1 MERILRGE
9 KSVEVRALFQ
19 QIFDYKAP
27 VVLFPVRHH
36 SPVCA
41 KHLRRVIAD
50 YQPEVILIEGPQ
62 NAQELIE
69 DIGKE
74 GNKPPFCIYL
84 SYDDTKGLLGE
95 EGGKY
100 RAYYPLLDYSPELN
114 GIKAAKKANIP
125 CEFIDLPYHEKLYNR
140 EALQATLQEGEE
152 ADRLFTLSDYYKRL
166 CEKTGC
172 RNFNELWEKLFEIQG
187 LNEETQAFVESLFT
201 YCYYSRV
208 ATPEEEFLKAGD
220 LAREQYMGERIE
232 AAKQKYNKVLVVTGG
247 MHTVALAK
255 HCTESPKGME
265 EVKVKHMPEE
275 MPKTYL
281 MPYSFEASDQNKGY
295 EAGMVFPYFYQKVW
309 ERMDKNKKDPYEEA
323 ILSFIM
329 SVAGKMRKKQAI
341 SITDEM
347 QSFYMAKGL
356 AELREKPFAGVF
368 ELIDAVKSAFVKGE
382 YNLRYEPVVDA
393 LHNLLTGLEMGCIS
407 DTQNIPPIVID
418 FLEQCKKYGIQTK
431 TSLEKE
437 TKLDS
442 YQKEQHR
449 QKSYFFHRM
458 LYLGTGFCTY
468 EKGQE
473 DRSGI
478 GRILLRESWRY
489 RYSPKVQA
497 VLIDQSVYGGS
508 IREACLYLLTKAIKG
523 EHHTASSLST
533 QLILAEKMGMDE
545 LYEQLATTL
554 KEVIGEDM
562 SFVSIAE
569 GFGNLSLI
577 AEKMQLRQRRESQ
590 GFKSL
595 QALALYRMKVLV
607 PTIMAA
613 PKDEENEL
621 CEKFKFVYECL
632 MNEQTQE
639 ESSLLEE
646 VHYLEALED
655 LFHESTANS
664 ALVGAAGGIL
674 LKSEEMPLEQVMDK
688 LEWYLRGS
696 QKAKKQSAAF
706 LKGFFKMA
714 KDTLFIEPKLLL
726 LIDEILRETSG
737 EDFLEILPDLRL
749 AFTYFLPF
757 EIDKIAHQVAGYY
770 QTSSQSI
777 LEGKAIATHERSLV
791 KEADEASYSLLMSW
805 FSKLVTMQKEEDKQL
820 ATSKQP
826 ISREADEL
834 SSSRDIEVATL
845 SEEAGTTLV
854 DAGTEAIREDKR
866 RETQINEAYDKEEQ
880 LNKWRLVLGSFAEEE
895 IALKEGYE
903 GIDETLEFL
912 YNREYSKEQGI
923 REKEEDKKGGRG
935 SSRLT
940 VPEWLHKVRK
950 LFPSN
955 TVELMQKQA
964 LEQYHMTELLMDEQI
979 LKKMQPD
986 MGLLKNILSFKNQM
1000 SGEVV
1005 ATARKIV
1012 EEVVRELE
1020 KQLQKEI
1027 DATFQ
1032 GKKNP
1037 YKSSQVRTMRNF
1049 DFKKT
1054 IRKNLKHYH
1063 RESNRLIPTQF
1074 YFSSRIRR
1082 HNAYHI
1088 IIAVDESG
1096 SMLDSVIYSAVMAGI
1111 FSRLSMLR
1119 TDLIIFDT
1127 SVVDLTDYVQ
1137 DPVEVL
1143 MNIQLGGGTHISKAL
1158 DYVLGKITMPQK
1170 TIVVLV
1176 SDLYDGYAYN
1186 LMYKRV
1192 HDIIETGAN
1201 LFVLTALDYE
1211 GNGSYD
1217 RNAAQHMANLG
1228 AQVAAITPKELA
1240 NWIAKIVL

>member
-1 MERILRGE
+1 MERLLRGE
-9 KSVEVRALFQ
+9 KSVEVKALFHQ
-19 QIFDYKAP
+19 VFDYKAP

-36 SPVCA
+36 SPACA
-41 KHLRRVIAD
+41 KHLKKVIAA
-50 YQPEVILIEGPQ
+50 YEPEVILIEGPQ
-62 NAQELIE
+62 NAQELME
-69 DIGKE
+69 DLVKE

-100 RAYYPLLDYSPELN
+100 RAYYPLLEYSPELN

-125 CEFIDLPYHEKLYNR
+125 CEFIDLPYHEKLYNG
-140 EALQATLQEGEE
+140 EDLQATLEEGEE
-152 ADRLFTLSDYYKRL
+152 ADRLFTVSNYYKKL

-172 RNFNELWEKLFEIQG
+172 RNFNELWEKLFEIRG
-187 LNEETQAFVESLFT
+187 LNEDTPEFVEDLFT
-201 YCYYSRV
+201 YCYYSRA
-208 ATPEEEFLKAGD
+208 ATPEEEILKRGD

-232 AAKQKYNKVLVVTGG
+232 VAKQKYGKVLVVTGG
-247 MHTVALAK
+247 MHTIALIKHCSANPKALA
-255 HCTESPKGME
+255 
-265 EVKVKHMPEE
+265 EVNVKHMAVE

-309 ERMDKNKKDPYEEA
+309 ELMEKNKKEPYEEA

-329 SVAGKMRKKQAI
+329 NVAGKMRKKQAI

-347 QSFYMAKGL
+347 QSLYMAKGL
-356 AELREKPFAGVF
+356 AELRDKTFPGVF
-368 ELIDAVKSAFVKGE
+368 ELIDAVQSAFLKGQR
-382 YNLRYEPVVDA
+382 NLHYEPIIDS
-393 LHNLLTGLEMGCIS
+393 LYGLLTGLEMGSIS
-407 DTQNIPPIVID
+407 DTKNIPPIVID
-418 FLEQCKKYGIQTK
+418 FLEQCKKHGIQTK
-431 TSLEKE
+431 TSLEKQ
-437 TKLDS
+437 TKLDV
-442 YQKEQHR
+442 YQKEEHR
-449 QKSYFFHRM
+449 QKSCFFHQM
-458 LYLGTGFCTY
+458 AFLNTDFCTY
-468 EKGQE
+468 EKGQDE
-473 DRSGI
+473 RSGV
-478 GRILLRESWRY
+478 GRILLRQSWRY

-497 VLIDQSVYGGS
+497 VLVDQSVYGGS
-508 IREACLYLLTKAIKG
+508 VREACLYLLTKAIKG
-523 EHHTASSLST
+523 EHHTANSLSQ
-533 QLILAEKMGMDE
+533 QLIAAEKMGIDE
-545 LYEQLATTL
+545 LYEQLAVAL

-562 SFVSIAE
+562 SFLSVAE
-569 GFGNLSLI
+569 GFLNLSLI
-577 AEKMQLRQRRESQ
+577 AEKMQLWQRRETQ

-607 PTIMAA
+607 PTIMTA
-613 PKDEENEL
+613 PKDEEDQI
-621 CEKFKFVYECL
+621 CEKFKFIYECL
-632 MNEQTQE
+632 MNERTQE

-646 VHYLEALED
+646 VQYLQALED
-655 LFHESTANS
+655 LFHENTANS

-674 LKSEEMPLEQVMDK
+674 LKSEGMTLEQVMNK
-688 LEWYLRGS
+688 FQWYLKGS

-714 KDTLFIEPKLLL
+714 KDTVFIEPKLLL
-726 LIDEILRETSG
+726 LIDEILRETDG
-737 EDFLEILPDLRL
+737 DDFLELLPDLRL

-757 EIDKIAHQVAGYY
+757 EIDKIAHQVAISYEV
-770 QTSSQSI
+770 SSRSV
-777 LEGKAIATHERSLV
+777 LEQKAVNIKDRSFA
-791 KEADEASYSLLMSW
+791 KKADEASYRLLMSW
-805 FSKLVTMQKEEDKQL
+805 LCPQATIESEENHVENVSKEL
-820 ATSKQP
+820 
-826 ISREADEL
+826 ISREADDVRGQR
-834 SSSRDIEVATL
+834 RDW
-845 SEEAGTTLV
+845 
-854 DAGTEAIREDKR
+854 TE
-866 RETQINEAYDKEEQ
+866 DKEEQ
-880 LNKWRLVLGSFAEEE
+880 LNKWRLVLGSFAEDE
-895 IALKEGYE
+895 IALSERFGE
-903 GIDETLEFL
+903 LDQTLEFL

-923 REKEEDKKGGRG
+923 REKEQGGGRG
-935 SSRLT
+935 ASRLT

-950 LFPSN
+950 LFPN
-955 TVELMQKQA
+955 DTVEIMQKQA
-964 LEQYHMTELLMDEQI
+964 LDQYQITELLMDEQI

-986 MGLLKNILSFKNQM
+986 MGLLKNILTFKNQM
-1000 SGEVV
+1000 SGAVIT
-1005 ATARKIV
+1005 TARKIV

-1027 DATFQ
+1027 NESFL

-1054 IRKNLKHYH
+1054 IRRNLKHYDQ
-1063 RESNRLIPTQF
+1063 ENQRLIPTQF
-1074 YFSSRIRR
+1074 YFSSRIRK

-1096 SMLDSVIYSAVMAGI
+1096 SMMDSVIYSAVMAGI
-1111 FSRLSMLR
+1111 FSKLSMLR

-1127 SVVDLTDYVQ
+1127 SVVDLTDYIT

-1143 MNIQLGGGTHISKAL
+1143 MNVQLGGGTNISKAL
-1158 DYVLGKITMPQK
+1158 DYVLNKITMPQK

-1186 LMYKRV
+1186 LMYKRA

-1217 RNAAQHMANLG
+1217 RSAAQKMANLG
-1228 AQVAAITPKELA
+1228 AKVAAITPKELA